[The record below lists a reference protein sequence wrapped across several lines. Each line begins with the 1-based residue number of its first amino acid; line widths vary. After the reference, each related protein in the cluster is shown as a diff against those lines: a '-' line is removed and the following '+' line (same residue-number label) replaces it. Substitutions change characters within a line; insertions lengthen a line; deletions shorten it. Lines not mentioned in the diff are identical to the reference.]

1 MFTVKNW
8 QSIAMPQDNSTTCW
22 LTCYKML
29 FKWRG
34 INPEGLDNILEG
46 IGLKKFT
53 DEDTGTFQKGLML
66 KDYVTA
72 NSTLGLQSLQ
82 GGEFNQDALE
92 YMLEKKGP
100 IWCTMLFGNYNH
112 NVVVIGAGE
121 EQVQY
126 INPWWDIE
134 KKYRLVTSKLSDFNK
149 TLKRFN
155 GWKGANA
162 CWP

>member
-1 MFTVKNW
+1 
-8 QSIAMPQDNSTTCW
+8 MPQDESKTCW

-29 FKWRG
+29 YKWRG
-34 INPEGLDNILEG
+34 INSEGLDNILDG
-46 IGLKKFT
+46 IGIKKYR
-53 DEDTGTFQKGLML
+53 DDDTGTFQKGLML

-100 IWCTMLFGNYNH
+100 IWCTMLFGSYNH
-112 NVVVIGAGE
+112 NVVVVGAGE
-121 EQVQY
+121 EQVMY
-126 INPWWDIE
+126 INPWWEIE
-134 KKYRLVTSKLSDFNK
+134 KKYQLVTSKLSDFNK